1 MTRGRTDPPH
11 RGTALDH
18 GLDERAV
25 PLAERA
31 TAHHDAPALAQLLSA
46 FNEVAA
52 GVQGTH
58 RALIERVEELSRE
71 LEVAR
76 ARADDAGLL
85 ACDGT
90 VTLEILERRAILATL
105 QRFGGHRDRTAKA
118 LGIGVRTLG
127 MKIRAW
133 KDVGLVPHHL

>member
-1 MTRGRTDPPH
+1 M
-11 RGTALDH
+11 DH

-25 PLAERA
+25 PMSAPPALRS
-31 TAHHDAPALAQLLSA
+31 DAPALAQLLNA

-58 RALIERVEELSRE
+58 RALIERVEQLSRE

-76 ARADDAGLL
+76 ARAEGTVAL

-90 VTLEILERRAILATL
+90 VTLETLERRAILATL
-105 QRFGGHRDRTAKA
+105 ERFGGHRDRTAKA

-127 MKIRAW
+127 MKLRAW
-133 KDVGLVPHHL
+133 KASGLVPEHL

>member
-1 MTRGRTDPPH
+1 M
-11 RGTALDH
+11 DH

-25 PLAERA
+25 PISAPAAARHE
-31 TAHHDAPALAQLLSA
+31 APALAQLLSA

-58 RALIERVEELSRE
+58 RALIERVEQLSRE

-76 ARADDAGLL
+76 ARADGSVAL

-90 VTLEILERRAILATL
+90 VTLETLERRAILATL
-105 QRFGGHRDRTAKA
+105 ERFGGHRDRTAKA

-127 MKIRAW
+127 MKLRAW
-133 KDVGLVPHHL
+133 KSEGLVPHHL

>member
-1 MTRGRTDPPH
+1 M
-11 RGTALDH
+11 DH

-25 PLAERA
+25 PLTKPAPGE
-31 TAHHDAPALAQLLSA
+31 APALAQLLSA

-58 RALIERVEELSRE
+58 RALIERVEHLSRE
-71 LEVAR
+71 LESAR
-76 ARADDAGLL
+76 AQATEAGAL

-90 VTLEILERRAILATL
+90 TTLETLERRAILATL
-105 QRFGGHRDRTAKA
+105 ERFGGHRDRTAKA

-127 MKIRAW
+127 MKLRAW
-133 KDVGLVPHHL
+133 KSAGTVPAHL